1 MLRHEHTDNQAS
13 DMDSTKQKKKKK
25 TAFLDVFLDSGNPC

>member
-13 DMDSTKQKKKKK
+13 DMDATKQKKK
-25 TAFLDVFLDSGNPC
+25 AFLDVFLDSGNPC

>member
-1 MLRHEHTDNQAS
+1 MNTQTIRHPTWILPS
-13 DMDSTKQKKKKK
+13 KKKKK

>member
-13 DMDSTKQKKKKK
+13 DMDSTKQKKKK